1 MTKPKTI
8 LQNKHNQN
16 TLLIMEDFDKIND
29 LMLDAD
35 ADKKDFIYLHILG
48 YGKHKFTLDGL
59 SNDYTFTKYIA
70 PDYYDN
76 FLEFQWVESK
86 NEYHGNTG
94 IAQLR
99 DYLNEHPNCRVVRWQ
114 VNTCKNQYDET
125 VETVFAQVR
134 SNDPFEFI

>member
-48 YGKHKFTLDGL
+48 YGNK
-59 SNDYTFTKYIA
+59 
-70 PDYYDN
+70 
-76 FLEFQWVESK
+76 
-86 NEYHGNTG
+86 
-94 IAQLR
+94 
-99 DYLNEHPNCRVVRWQ
+99 
-114 VNTCKNQYDET
+114 
-125 VETVFAQVR
+125 
-134 SNDPFEFI
+134 

>member
-8 LQNKHNQN
+8 LQNRNN
-16 TLLIMEDFDKIND
+16 GNALLIMESSDQIND
-29 LMLDAD
+29 LMLKAM
-35 ADKKDFIYLHILG
+35 DKEDFIYLHILG
-48 YGKHKFTLDGL
+48 LGKRKFMLDDL
-59 SNDYTFTKYIA
+59 DNNYSFTNYIA

-94 IAQLR
+94 MTQLR
-99 DYLNEHPNCRVVRWQ
+99 DYLEKHPNCRVIRWQ
-114 VNTCKNQYDET
+114 VNTCKNNNDET